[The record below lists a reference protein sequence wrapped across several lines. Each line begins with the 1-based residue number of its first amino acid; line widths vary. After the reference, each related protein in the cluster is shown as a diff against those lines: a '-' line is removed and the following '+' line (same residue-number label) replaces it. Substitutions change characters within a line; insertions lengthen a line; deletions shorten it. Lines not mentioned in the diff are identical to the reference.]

1 VSSLPEV
8 QIVSPEDKT
17 LVSRHTHRN
26 FVFSGFMISITENQK
41 IEVQTIVAAKLAA
54 AFLKQLILQLR
65 EQLTIDNESER

>member
-1 VSSLPEV
+1 
-8 QIVSPEDKT
+8 
-17 LVSRHTHRN
+17 
-26 FVFSGFMISITENQK
+26 MISITENQK